1 MNDNSRLGRQPEHQ
15 PLQVV
20 ARKRDTASR
29 RGKTGSSDMNEYS
42 AAVAGNT
49 RTRVVVDF
57 DDQVVKPIGALEAVA
72 WFIGRPSERAVVA
85 PVLGVFAPGNVSRDA
100 LDR

>member
-15 PLQVV
+15 PLQVA
-20 ARKRDTASR
+20 ARKRDTASG
-29 RGKTGSSDMNEYS
+29 RGKTGPSDMNEYS
-42 AAVAGNT
+42 AAVA
-49 RTRVVVDF
+49 VVDF

-72 WFIGRPSERAVVA
+72 WFIGRPPERSVVA
-85 PVLGVFAPGNVSRDA
+85 PVLGVFAPGIVSRDA